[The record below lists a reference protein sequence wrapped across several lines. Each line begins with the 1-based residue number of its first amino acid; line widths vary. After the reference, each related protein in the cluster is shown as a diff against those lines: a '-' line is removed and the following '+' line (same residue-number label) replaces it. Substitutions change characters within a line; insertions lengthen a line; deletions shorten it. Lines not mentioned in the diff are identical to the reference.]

1 MKYSV
6 GQELEY
12 NRKAKFIIKIVATR
26 SFDGN
31 PYYKCEVIRG
41 PRCIGKIWDKAETYL
56 DEYYTLISKY
66 HTQKNKLKI

>member
-12 NRKAKFIIKIVATR
+12 NRKDKFVIKIIATR
-26 SFDGN
+26 RFNSN
-31 PYYKCEVIRG
+31 PYYKCEVIEG
-41 PRCIGKIWDKAETYL
+41 PRCIGKIWDKSEDYL
-56 DEYYTLISKY
+56 DGHYTLISKY